1 MENFKLSTVENVK
14 NLVASAKAK
23 LDAIAQSDANS
34 FFDGDKLKTQT
45 LSNLLMIS
53 AGASKNK
60 YDAAK
65 GDNKFEKLYNVL
77 SGATSTEAQAVNNKL
92 KELALK
98 MQAKGKTADE
108 IADLLDTTEDEIKTL
123 LGLN

>member
-1 MENFKLSTVENVK
+1 MTTTENFKLSEIENVK
-14 NLVASAKAK
+14 TIVASAKAK

-60 YDAAK
+60 FDGAK
-65 GDNKFEKLYNVL
+65 GGNKYEKLYNVL

-98 MQAKGKTADE
+98 MQAKGKDAS
-108 IADLLDTTEDEIKTL
+108 
-123 LGLN
+123 